1 MTTTVRP
8 LDLLDLPFLG
18 RYRSE
23 VLPLE
28 SARFLTRGNPLRARA
43 LLDYLDLRQN
53 VYTAVAV
60 ENGAKLIGQI
70 VLPAE
75 ASVARLVFLSP
86 RLAAE
91 SLTVPLLEHLVAQ
104 AGEWGAFAVVAEV
117 EENAALL
124 PILRRSGFAIYAWQ
138 RIWKLPPLVSGPTS
152 LRWQAVREEHW
163 AAVQSLHAQIVPALL
178 QNLDGLPK
186 SESGLIYLEAGE
198 MNGYVAVTSGPE
210 GIWIQPLISPD
221 CADASQHLAALRT
234 VIGGT
239 LPLFVCVRS
248 YQAWLESALEEIGAL
263 PGVRQAVM
271 VKRLTLPV
279 REGQSVSALEK
290 VLARAKPAAPVSH
303 LESPPS
309 KVSQISKG

>member
-1 MTTTVRP
+1 MAITVRP

-75 ASVARLVFLSP
+75 ASTARLVFLSP
-86 RLAAE
+86 RSASEALVA
-91 SLTVPLLEHLVAQ
+91 PLLEHLVAQ

-117 EENAALL
+117 EENAAILSV
-124 PILRRSGFAIYAWQ
+124 LRRNGFAIYAWQ
-138 RIWKLPPLVSGPTS
+138 RVWKLPPLVSGPPDS
-152 LRWQAVREEHW
+152 LWQAVRGEHW

-186 SESGLIYLEAGE
+186 AESGLIYLEAGE
-198 MNGYVAVTSGPE
+198 VNGYVSVTSGPE

-221 CADASQHLAALRT
+221 CADAAQHLAALRA

-248 YQAWLESALEEIGAL
+248 YQTWLESALEEIGAL

-271 VKRLTLPV
+271 IKRLAMPL
-279 REGQSVSALEK
+279 RENQNVSTLEK

-303 LESPPS
+303 LEPPPS
-309 KVSQISKG
+309 E